1 MNLPILL
8 ADHRRY
14 ALIASAALVVATRPD
29 APLPDAPL
37 GVLMLAWA
45 ITYAANG
52 WKVFPL
58 RGKVPAIAGGHGV
71 LDATDDIT
79 TIVAWWTGKYRGAN
93 IGARVPDGLM
103 VIESDPRKPGHAEA
117 AAVLRE
123 LFGEFTDT
131 LTTVSGR
138 RDGGKHRY
146 YRRPEGKLSAKLL
159 GPGFDLKTSSGYMV
173 MPPSIHPDT
182 GLPYTPIDAPIA
194 DPDDWV
200 VDLTVVVEEP
210 AAEHNTAQ
218 RSGAAAFLTGGGGT
232 YDGDDSIADWY
243 TANHS
248 WADILIPAG
257 WACRSADPD
266 ADGAV
271 WLHPAATS
279 PCSATVR
286 HGCLFV
292 WSTSTVFEASETS
305 NPKGYTRFRAYA
317 ELNFGGDMS
326 AAARSLRKV
335 T

>member
-1 MNLPILL
+1 VRHALITV
-8 ADHRRY
+8 ADHRRHT
-14 ALIASAALVVATRPD
+14 LIASAALVVATRPD
-29 APLPDAPL
+29 APL

-45 ITYAANG
+45 VTYAANG
-52 WKVFPL
+52 WRVFPL

-71 LDATDDIT
+71 LDATEDIAT
-79 TIVAWWTGKYRGAN
+79 VVAWWTGKYRGAN

-103 VIESDPRKPGHAEA
+103 VIDTDPRKPGHAEA

-138 RDGGKHRY
+138 QDGGKHRY

-173 MPPSIHPDT
+173 MPPSLHPDT

-200 VDLTVVVEEP
+200 ADLIVVEES
-210 AAEHNTAQ
+210 AAEHITAG
-218 RSGAAAFLTGGGGT
+218 RSASAAFLAGGGGT

-243 TANHS
+243 TESHS
-248 WADILIPAG
+248 WADILMPHG
-257 WACRSADPD
+257 WACRGNGDPD
-266 ADGAV
+266 ADGTV
-271 WLHPAATS
+271 WLHPTHTS
-279 PCSATVR
+279 NCSATVR

-292 WSTSTVFEASETS
+292 YSTNTPFEVTESS
-305 NPKGYTRFRAYA
+305 NPKGYTRFRAFA
-317 ELNFGGDMS
+317 VLEHGGDMS